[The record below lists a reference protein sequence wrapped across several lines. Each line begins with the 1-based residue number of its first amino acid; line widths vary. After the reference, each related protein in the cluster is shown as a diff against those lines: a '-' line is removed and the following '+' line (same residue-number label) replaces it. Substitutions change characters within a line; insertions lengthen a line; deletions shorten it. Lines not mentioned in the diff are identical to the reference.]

1 MPKVQEVLLKAVD
14 RYALLHLLQY
24 NVFSNLI
31 NELLTVFPCLIYLCL
46 SLSRSELGKSLN
58 TDEAAALGA
67 VYQGAGR
74 TKLFRVKKFI
84 VKEGVV
90 YPIQVHVCT

>member
-24 NVFSNLI
+24 NVFSNII

-46 SLSRSELGKSLN
+46 SLQE
-58 TDEAAALGA
+58 
-67 VYQGAGR
+67 
-74 TKLFRVKKFI
+74 
-84 VKEGVV
+84 
-90 YPIQVHVCT
+90 